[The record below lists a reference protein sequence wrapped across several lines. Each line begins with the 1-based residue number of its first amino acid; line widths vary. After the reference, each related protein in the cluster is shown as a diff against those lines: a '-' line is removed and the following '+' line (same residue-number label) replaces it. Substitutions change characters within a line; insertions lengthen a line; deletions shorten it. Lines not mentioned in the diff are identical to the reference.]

1 MITRKKRMCQG
12 PAVRKTP
19 CGISTRFYCTHFRL
33 GSGSKGISLP
43 GIGPPRSPASSVG
56 MRRGRTSRRC
66 QSWCSR
72 SWGSCR
78 NPEKIEKVLLTVTN
92 YKKEAFLSAPPDRRS
107 PLDKSRLRRCF
118 RTAPGRSAPQGSRSC
133 SCWSCGRSTPNAGKR
148 EKKTIEIVK
157 MQ

>member
-43 GIGPPRSPASSVG
+43 GRGPPRSPASSVG

-92 YKKEAFLSAPPDRRS
+92 YKKEACFFLHLQTDEVLWTSSGSGGVSTQHRVDPPLKEVEVALVGAVRVPRPMLERVRRKQ
-107 PLDKSRLRRCF
+107 L
-118 RTAPGRSAPQGSRSC
+118 G
-133 SCWSCGRSTPNAGKR
+133 
-148 EKKTIEIVK
+148 
-157 MQ
+157 M